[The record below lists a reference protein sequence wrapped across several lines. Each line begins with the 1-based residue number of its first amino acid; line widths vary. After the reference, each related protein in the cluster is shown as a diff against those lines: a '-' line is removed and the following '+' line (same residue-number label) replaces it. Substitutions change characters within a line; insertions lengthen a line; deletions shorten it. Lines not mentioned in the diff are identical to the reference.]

1 MRMGFIGGPT
11 GNESACNAGDRR
23 RGFRP
28 WVRKIPWRR
37 AQQPTPVFLPGDAN
51 GPRSLVDYIP
61 LGLEESDTTDATKY
75 AHTRASENTAFF
87 TGMSMHMELRTPWDT
102 SAQ

>member
-1 MRMGFIGGPT
+1 MVQRGFQVGPPEFLSNYIFQVPVYVRPSKFQILVLACLFPSMHMRMGFIGGPV

-37 AQQPTPVFLPGDAN
+37 ARQPTAVFLPGEAN
-51 GPRSLVDYIP
+51 GPRSLVDYRP
-61 LGLEESDTTDATKY
+61 
-75 AHTRASENTAFF
+75 
-87 TGMSMHMELRTPWDT
+87 
-102 SAQ
+102 